1 MGKKNQYVDDYTG
14 DVASYQKRHRKFRV
28 LMSVLC
34 VTGIVAAGSATYV
47 LMNPAQ
53 TMTKEGIDEM
63 DPNED
68 FVVSDADAVSED
80 GLVAEDLVAPEEN
93 YDDVP
98 LIEEWTD
105 DDKAPADA
113 IPADDTINAQNPD
126 AAAEQPALAGLPG
139 MEETETEKPEE
150 GIAPEAVAG
159 SAVVEAAGESAAP
172 EAVEE
177 TTAPEAAEEAAV
189 TEAVAETAV
198 PEVIEETAAPEA
210 VEETATS
217 EAVVET
223 AAPEADNEEKEEA
236 VLQTEEA
243 ASEEPE
249 MAASENEAAETELTA
264 AVNPEVET
272 ESSVQAGTEEPA
284 EAETEEAA
292 AVEESETE
300 TAAEPDE
307 TEAEEASGLTAAETG
322 EEAETESEE
331 AAEAAAEAE
340 TEEDAAEAAETE
352 TEETAAREPGVRE
365 KSKDEVYV
373 ETEGELLDEKWI
385 DSVGLEVKTDDGWN
399 TAESEDGSAIEVD
412 SDQVLRF
419 RVIYTVKPETLSEDM
434 RTLIYHVPAEIT
446 SVEES
451 YGEIVDADENVIANY
466 AIDPDG
472 TIRVTFTEE
481 VAKLNAEGADVSC
494 KIEFRTR
501 ASDLAQ

>member
-14 DVASYQKRHRKFRV
+14 DVASYQKRHRKFRI

-68 FVVSDADAVSED
+68 FVVSDEDAVSAD

-113 IPADDTINAQNPD
+113 IPAEELANVQDPNAQDPN
-126 AAAEQPALAGLPG
+126 AAPEEPALAGLPG

-177 TTAPEAAEEAAV
+177 TTVPEAAEEAAV
-189 TEAVAETAV
+189 TEAVAETAA
-198 PEVIEETAAPEA
+198 PEVIEETAVPEA
-210 VEETATS
+210 VEETAAS

-284 EAETEEAA
+284 EAETEEIA
-292 AVEESETE
+292 AVEETETE

-307 TEAEEASGLTAAETG
+307 TEEEVSGLTAAETG
-322 EEAETESEE
+322 EESETESEE
-331 AAEAAAEAE
+331 DAE
-340 TEEDAAEAAETE
+340 TAAETE

-365 KSKDEVYV
+365 KSRDEVYV

-419 RVIYTVKPETLSEDM
+419 CVIYTVKPETLSEDM

-466 AIDPDG
+466 AIDPEG

-481 VAKLNAEGADVSC
+481 VAKLNAAGADVSC
-494 KIEFRTR
+494 KIEFRTN